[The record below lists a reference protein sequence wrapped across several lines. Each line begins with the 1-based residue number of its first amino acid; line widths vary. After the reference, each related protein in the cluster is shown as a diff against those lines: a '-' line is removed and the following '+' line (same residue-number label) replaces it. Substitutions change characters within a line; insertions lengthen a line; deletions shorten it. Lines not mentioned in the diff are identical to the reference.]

1 MLVLKGAPFRVGR
14 RSDSSVMTTRRKRI
28 KTRTATKAS
37 HKCDPTNPAP
47 PVTRTRLAPVLGFVL
62 IMVFPFSSIVFFK
75 HNKNNFLLKLTHTR
89 GKKKFVWANWVLAS
103 KLARRGETSRSVKM
117 NEFSHFAKKEKRDER
132 TLVLTVLYKSVPWY
146 VYMCTYYVVAAV
158 VLIQC
163 A

>member
-62 IMVFPFSSIVFFK
+62 MMVFPFSSIFLYRSLFTLQGCSCGVVSELFWLILVFRK
-75 HNKNNFLLKLTHTR
+75 RKNEKETKETRKNQFRCFHLL
-89 GKKKFVWANWVLAS
+89 WVESHVSLI
-103 KLARRGETSRSVKM
+103 TSR
-117 NEFSHFAKKEKRDER
+117 FARVFALLYFKRR
-132 TLVLTVLYKSVPWY
+132 NSQSTVR
-146 VYMCTYYVVAAV
+146 
-158 VLIQC
+158 
-163 A
+163 